1 MILALTG
8 YSKVGKNMLC
18 DQLQNFTQLAF
29 ADVLKQQVT
38 TMLKSIGIE
47 ADLWGKDKEE
57 WRPTLVHWGRAMRSR
72 DKDYWIK
79 QLCLRHAEELSSG
92 RACIT
97 DLRFLNEARWVKGH
111 GGLIIGIER
120 PSYGPDNEEEGMS
133 IRELR
138 IQCPEIPW
146 LINDGTPR
154 DLEVQAREILKEYWT
169 RKIDKPTDQW

>member
-47 ADLWGKDKEE
+47 ADLWGVDKEE
-57 WRPTLVHWGRAMRSR
+57 WRDLLVYWGRKMRSR
-72 DKDYWIK
+72 DRDYWVK
-79 QLCLRHAEELSSG
+79 QLYSRHAPDINKG
-92 RACIT
+92 RVCIT
-97 DLRFLNEARWVKGH
+97 DLRYLSECRWVKEH
-111 GGLIIGIER
+111 DGLIIGIER
-120 PSYGPDNEEEGMS
+120 PGYGPANEEEGMS

-138 IQCPEIPW
+138 IQRPDIPW
-146 LINDGTPR
+146 IINDGTPR
-154 DLEVQAREILKEYWT
+154 DLEVQAREILKEYWS
-169 RKIDKPTDQW
+169 RKMGGSTLD